1 MVDTT
6 AGDVA
11 TNCAELPGHRALTVM
26 RTAAAADA
34 SWRRSSSE
42 ADHTLLDRLCELVQA
57 DFASEQLHLMLFSL
71 NTDGDWQMKAGIKGG
86 TSTGNGGNG
95 AGEVKPGALK

>member
-1 MVDTT
+1 MEAARLIKESGAAPLSATAKFHGLAPNDFDKATQWQMKLKADTA

-11 TNCAELPGHRALTVM
+11 TNCAELPGHGALAVM

-42 ADHTLLDRLCELVQA
+42 AD
-57 DFASEQLHLMLFSL
+57 
-71 NTDGDWQMKAGIKGG
+71 
-86 TSTGNGGNG
+86 
-95 AGEVKPGALK
+95 